1 MPAQRLMEFLAD
13 HHVKF
18 VTISH
23 SAAFTAQEIAATA
36 HVPGKQLAKTVVV
49 KIDGKVAL
57 AVLSALDMVSL
68 ERLKKATG
76 AEMVELASEEEFG
89 DLFPGCEVGAMPP
102 FGNLW
107 DLNVFVDQRLRE
119 DEHIAFNAGSFTE
132 LVQLSYSDF
141 ESLVNPT
148 VVRLSTGN

>member
-1 MPAQRLMEFLAD
+1 MEFLAD

-23 SAAFTAQEIAATA
+23 SPAFTAQEIAATA

-49 KIDGKVAL
+49 KLDGQAAL
-57 AVLSALDMVSL
+57 AVLPATDMVSL
-68 ERLKKATG
+68 ERLRRATG
-76 AEMVELASEEEFG
+76 AQLVELASEDEFG

-119 DEHIAFNAGSFTE
+119 DEQIAFNAGSFTE

-141 ESLVNPT
+141 ETLVHPT
-148 VVRLSTGN
+148 VMRLATSN

>member
-13 HHVKF
+13 HPVKF
-18 VTISH
+18 ITISH
-23 SAAFTAQEIAATA
+23 SPAFTVQEIAATA
-36 HVPGKQLAKTVVV
+36 HIPGKQLAKTVVV

-68 ERLKKATG
+68 EGLKKATG
-76 AEMVELASEEEFG
+76 AEMVELASEEEFS

-141 ESLVNPT
+141 ESLVHPT

>member
-23 SAAFTAQEIAATA
+23 SPAFTAQEIAATA

-49 KIDGKVAL
+49 KLDDKVAL
-57 AVLSALDMVSL
+57 AVLPATDMVSL
-68 ERLKKATG
+68 ERLKRATG
-76 AEMVELASEEEFG
+76 ADLVELASEDEFG

-107 DLNVFVDQRLRE
+107 DLNVFVDLRLRE
-119 DEHIAFNAGSFTE
+119 DEQIAFNAGSFTE

-141 ESLVNPT
+141 ETLVHPT
-148 VVRLSTGN
+148 VVRLAASN

>member
-18 VTISH
+18 ITISH
-23 SAAFTAQEIAATA
+23 SPAFTAQEIAATA

-49 KIDGKVAL
+49 KIDGRVAL

-68 ERLKKATG
+68 EGLKKATG
-76 AEMVELASEEEFG
+76 AEMVELASEEEFS

-107 DLNVFVDQRLRE
+107 DLDVFVDQRLRE

-141 ESLVNPT
+141 ESLVHPT

>member
-23 SAAFTAQEIAATA
+23 SPAFTAQEIAATA

-57 AVLSALDMVSL
+57 AVLRAPDMVSL

-76 AEMVELASEEEFG
+76 AERVELASEEEFS

-141 ESLVNPT
+141 ESLVHPT

>member
-18 VTISH
+18 ITISH
-23 SAAFTAQEIAATA
+23 SPAFTAQEIAATA
-36 HVPGKQLAKTVVV
+36 HIPGKELAKTVVV

-76 AEMVELASEEEFG
+76 AEMVELASEEEFS

-141 ESLVNPT
+141 ESLVHPT

>member
-18 VTISH
+18 ITISH
-23 SAAFTAQEIAATA
+23 SPAFTAQEIAATA
-36 HVPGKQLAKTVVV
+36 HIPGKQLAKTVVV

-68 ERLKKATG
+68 EGLKKATG
-76 AEMVELASEEEFG
+76 AEMVELASEEEFS

-107 DLNVFVDQRLRE
+107 DLDVFVDQRLRE

-141 ESLVNPT
+141 ESLVHPT

>member
-1 MPAQRLMEFLAD
+1 MPAQRLMQFLAD

-23 SAAFTAQEIAATA
+23 SPAFTAQEIAATA

-49 KIDGKVAL
+49 KLDGKAAL
-57 AVLSALDMVSL
+57 AVLPATDMVSL
-68 ERLKKATG
+68 ERLRRATG
-76 AEMVELASEEEFG
+76 ADLVELASEDEFG

-119 DEHIAFNAGSFTE
+119 DEQIAFNAGSFTE

-141 ESLVNPT
+141 ETLVHPT
-148 VVRLSTGN
+148 VLRLSTNN

>member
-23 SAAFTAQEIAATA
+23 SPAFTAQEIAATA

-49 KIDGKVAL
+49 KIDDKVAL
-57 AVLSALDMVSL
+57 AVLRATDMVSL
-68 ERLKKATG
+68 ERLRRVTG

-107 DLNVFVDQRLRE
+107 DLNVFVDQKLRE
-119 DEHIAFNAGSFTE
+119 DEQIAFNAGSFTE

-141 ESLVNPT
+141 ESLVGPT
-148 VVRLSTGN
+148 VVRFSTGH

>member
-23 SAAFTAQEIAATA
+23 SPAFTAQEIAATA

-57 AVLSALDMVSL
+57 AVLPATDMVSL
-68 ERLKKATG
+68 ERLRRATG

-107 DLNVFVDQRLRE
+107 DVNVFVDQRLRE
-119 DEHIAFNAGSFTE
+119 DEQIAFNAGSFTE

-141 ESLVNPT
+141 ESLVHPT
-148 VVRLSTGN
+148 VVQLSTGH

>member
-1 MPAQRLMEFLAD
+1 MPAQRLMEFLVD
-13 HHVKF
+13 QHVKF

-23 SAAFTAQEIAATA
+23 SPAFTAQEIAATA
-36 HVPGKQLAKTVVV
+36 HIPGKQLAKSVVV

-68 ERLKKATG
+68 ERLKEATG

-141 ESLVNPT
+141 ESLVHPT

>member
-18 VTISH
+18 ITISH
-23 SAAFTAQEIAATA
+23 SPAFTAQEIAATA
-36 HVPGKQLAKTVVV
+36 HIPGKQLAKTVVV

-68 ERLKKATG
+68 EGLKKATG
-76 AEMVELASEEEFG
+76 AEMVELASEEEFS

-141 ESLVNPT
+141 ESLVHPT

>member
-23 SAAFTAQEIAATA
+23 SPAFTAQEIAATA

-49 KIDGKVAL
+49 KIDGEVAL
-57 AVLSALDMVSL
+57 AVLPATDMVSL
-68 ERLKKATG
+68 ERLRRATG

-107 DLNVFVDQRLRE
+107 NLSVFVDQRLRE
-119 DEHIAFNAGSFTE
+119 DEQIAFNAGSFTE

-141 ESLVNPT
+141 EALVDPT
-148 VVRLSTGN
+148 VIRLSASN

>member
-23 SAAFTAQEIAATA
+23 SPAFTAQEIAATA

>member
-23 SAAFTAQEIAATA
+23 SPAFTAQEIAATA

-76 AEMVELASEEEFG
+76 AEMVELASEEEFS

-141 ESLVNPT
+141 ESLVHPT
-148 VVRLSTGN
+148 VVQLSTGN